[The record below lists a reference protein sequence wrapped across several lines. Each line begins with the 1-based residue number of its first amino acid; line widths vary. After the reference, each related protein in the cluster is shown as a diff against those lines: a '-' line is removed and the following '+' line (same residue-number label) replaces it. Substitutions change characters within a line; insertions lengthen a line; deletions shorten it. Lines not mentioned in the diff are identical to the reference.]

1 MKLVDIYATYIN
13 NYVDKYRKELY
24 KYMIN
29 SNKKK
34 DKIIRDYDQLL
45 LNSYLY
51 IEKLLDEEKGNK

>member
-34 DKIIRDYDQLL
+34 DKIIRVYDQLL